1 MLGLFRSLLICL
13 LALALPAQGVV
24 AATMVF
30 CHGHPHAG
38 FFPSAARALI
48 ETFDSP
54 MRWSPFLILGVLIA
68 LPSCRQMR
76 QAGAGISTGAGYV
89 TRPVISGSK
98 KLADAT
104 VSGSRRVAD
113 ATVSGTRAMAA
124 ATVVGSQK
132 VADATVSGAKA
143 IAAGA
148 TRLVTFGRSKTK
160 PAPAPL
166 ATAKPASSPDG
177 TPLTPHVFPS
187 SGLLVTEAELGPDA
201 TRLEATAVNLGGGWV
216 LNGTSVAYHLDP
228 GADDPKALLVK
239 GRPATAV
246 LSTEGTTT
254 TASASELHYHA
265 SNQVLTL
272 KGGAVLASSTTR
284 VSATAP
290 QTQIRIHLPTGAIS
304 ITGPARWGE

>member
-1 MLGLFRSLLICL
+1 M
-13 LALALPAQGVV
+13 
-24 AATMVF
+24 
-30 CHGHPHAG
+30 
-38 FFPSAARALI
+38 
-48 ETFDSP
+48 
-54 MRWSPFLILGVLIA
+54 A
-68 LPSCRQMR
+68 LPSCQQLR
-76 QAGAGISTGAGYV
+76 QARAGISAGAGYV
-89 TRPVISGSK
+89 TRPVVSGSK
-98 KLADAT
+98 KL
-104 VSGSRRVAD
+104 AD

-124 ATVVGSQK
+124 ATVAGSQK
-132 VADATVSGAKA
+132 VAGATLTGAKA
-143 IAAGA
+143 LAAGA

-166 ATAKPASSPDG
+166 ATTKPAASPDG
-177 TPLTPHVFPS
+177 SPLKLHVFPS

-228 GADDPKALLVK
+228 GADDPTALLVK

-246 LSTEGTTT
+246 LSSEGTT

-272 KGGAVLASSTTR
+272 KGSAVLASATTR